1 MQFTKSILLATAAIM
16 ACACEK
22 EMPTDTM
29 PEATNNMTRTK
40 TEILSFASV
49 EEMEEQIG
57 ILRIMAPEEMA
68 GWYAVQNFESQY
80 DALYRAAEEIDNAT
94 TLEEA
99 EAIKTKY
106 SPYFLYNDNPA
117 DEEPFNPYLPNEKPD
132 YAYVCNISGEVMI
145 GGEVVNYNTITNVAD
160 THEYQLAH
168 APETRG
174 VESKTNYLKGTTKRH
189 KYWAEGHYYSE
200 SRYVSVE
207 FTAHRKNIFGWNK
220 YACQYHIKIDPT
232 YRMGSKYG
240 WQEYHGFVTDY
251 FKGADADQFP
261 LAEGTWTTKYRSHTE
276 VGIGQVKLKTTAG
289 IRMRV
294 YSTGT
299 GPEAEGLLTVAYTAK

>member
-1 MQFTKSILLATAAIM
+1 MKFTKFVLLAAAIM

-29 PEATNNMTRTK
+29 PEATNNMTRIK

-168 APETRG
+168 APMTR
-174 VESKTNYLKGTTKRH
+174 SDNITRDNILKRTAGKH
-189 KYWAEGHYYSE
+189 KFWAEGRMDQNE
-200 SRYVSVE
+200 IVCIE
-207 FTAHRKNIFGWNK
+207 FTAHKKTIFGWNK
-220 YACQYHIKIDPT
+220 CQMSYHIRSGRWLTNDGWRSYSPWFLQFKENTPDGAWTKKIP
-232 YRMGSKYG
+232 
-240 WQEYHGFVTDY
+240 
-251 FKGADADQFP
+251 
-261 LAEGTWTTKYRSHTE
+261 SHTFVP
-276 VGIGQVKLKTTAG
+276 VGRPKYNQTGVMNFRI
-289 IRMRV
+289 
-294 YSTGT
+294 YSKGT
-299 GPEAEGLLTVAYTAK
+299 GPESEGNLTLYYTSTKE

>member
-1 MQFTKSILLATAAIM
+1 MKFTKFVLLAAAIM

-106 SPYFLYNDNPA
+106 SPLYPSTVPLDISSANV
-117 DEEPFNPYLPNEKPD
+117 FN
-132 YAYVCNISGEVMI
+132 CS
-145 GGEVVNYNTITNVAD
+145 
-160 THEYQLAH
+160 
-168 APETRG
+168 G
-174 VESKTNYLKGTTKRH
+174 VEIICGSS
-189 KYWAEGHYYSE
+189 A
-200 SRYVSVE
+200 V
-207 FTAHRKNIFGWNK
+207 
-220 YACQYHIKIDPT
+220 PT
-232 YRMGSKYG
+232 
-240 WQEYHGFVTDY
+240 
-251 FKGADADQFP
+251 P
-261 LAEGTWTTKYRSHTE
+261 LSAAARA
-276 VGIGQVKLKTTAG
+276 Q
-289 IRMRV
+289 
-294 YSTGT
+294 
-299 GPEAEGLLTVAYTAK
+299 